1 MQFLPDKSDEEIVA
15 LARTRNP
22 EYFGD
27 LVLRH
32 QDKIFRFVRSLTF
45 DPSAAEDLTQ
55 VTFERAFVALNTF
68 NVEKKFTAWL
78 FTIAKN
84 QSFSYLRSQ
93 KNKRTIP
100 LDAPLSADQ
109 TELTLGDTIASPGAL
124 PDETMDRDQHIS
136 QVRAALKK
144 IKPSYRG
151 ILSLFYLE
159 ELTYEE
165 IAQTLGL
172 RLNTVRT
179 NLRRAKLQLA
189 KILKNET
196 FE

>member
-1 MQFLPDKSDEEIVA
+1 MQFLPDKSDEDIVV

-27 LVLRH
+27 LVVRH
-32 QDKIFRFVRSLTF
+32 QNKIFRFVCSMVY
-45 DPSAAEDLTQ
+45 DAAAAEDITQ
-55 VTFERAFVALNTF
+55 ISFERAFIALNAF
-68 NVEKKFTAWL
+68 NTKKKFTTWI

-84 QSFSYLRSQ
+84 QAITYLRSQ
-93 KNKRTIP
+93 KNKRTVP
-100 LDAPLSADQ
+100 LDAPISNEESD
-109 TELTLGDTIASPGAL
+109 LTLSDTIASPAAL
-124 PDETMDRDQHIS
+124 PSEVIDRDRQIA
-136 QVRAALKK
+136 QVRTALHK

-159 ELTYEE
+159 DLSYEE
-165 IAQTLGL
+165 ISQTLGL

-179 NLRRAKLQLA
+179 NLRRAKQQLA